1 MSGETG
7 HLLVV
12 ALADAGSKP
21 GAVVVK
27 FFNAAIAQ
35 VAVRTPD
42 GSENQA
48 SVAKLEFREKWGVH
62 LIQLQVVDLLWQV
75 VYRIS
80 LVLFRKRSIFD

>member
-1 MSGETG
+1 MSGEAEY
-7 HLLVV
+7 LLVV

-48 SVAKLEFREKWGVH
+48 SVAKLEFR
-62 LIQLQVVDLLWQV
+62 
-75 VYRIS
+75 
-80 LVLFRKRSIFD
+80 